1 MSNGVARKLNLAL
14 YLNPETSDSDRYAVG
29 ALRQWY
35 VKAKRSHSDRTTLD
49 MAVRLFHRD
58 IYLAGLYLYLLDP
71 KLSRSLGG
79 ALDDESLTPTAFWR
93 QLHACGLTQGEHQQI
108 TDDEALFSPSQ
119 LTQLQQLLAKQNS
132 HIVAVQQELQQLR
145 QLADSQARQL
155 KRLQGQT
162 ASGAAPGEES
172 PSTGATQES
181 SVLSEL
187 MPSPERIA
195 KIKQKGLF

>member
-1 MSNGVARKLNLAL
+1 MLA
-14 YLNPETSDSDRYAVG
+14 E
-29 ALRQWY
+29 
-35 VKAKRSHSDRTTLD
+35 
-49 MAVRLFHRD
+49 
-58 IYLAGLYLYLLDP
+58 
-71 KLSRSLGG
+71 
-79 ALDDESLTPTAFWR
+79 
-93 QLHACGLTQGEHQQI
+93 
-108 TDDEALFSPSQ
+108 
-119 LTQLQQLLAKQNS
+119 QNS